1 MCPICKRFPEATIH
15 ALWECGAAQDMWV
28 GCSHHTLQKGLT
40 NQETVMN
47 LSWQPPEGM
56 MYKLNFDA
64 AVLTDTSASG
74 VGVIIRNDRGQV
86 MVALSSKGLAVTN
99 SKEAEVLACRQA
111 MEFVLDAG
119 FSDLIMEGDD
129 SNVIRSIVSA
139 QIDWSH
145 LGNLYDD
152 IRCLAG
158 RLRHVEFR
166 GIRRITNEV
175 AHSLARFARHL
186 SEDIVWL
193 EDSPPPALEALYSD
207 SISIAN

>member
-1 MCPICKRFPEATIH
+1 
-15 ALWECGAAQDMWV
+15 
-28 GCSHHTLQKGLT
+28 
-40 NQETVMN
+40 
-47 LSWQPPEGM
+47 

-64 AVLTDTSASG
+64 AVLTDTSASS

-111 MEFVLDAG
+111 MEFALDVG
-119 FSDLIMEGDD
+119 FSDLIVEGDD

-166 GIRRITNEV
+166 GIRHITNEV